1 MYRVT
6 IIMSVSLLLFLVS
19 MNVRLFYNFFGC
31 FPLIILYSFAVR
43 TTYIYT
49 LLIRCHYKFNSICF
63 TFLSLLYSMS
73 CIVID

>member
-43 TTYIYT
+43 ITYIYT
-49 LLIRCHYKFNSICF
+49 LLIRCHYKFYLFYLFVS
-63 TFLSLLYSMS
+63 SLQYGLH
-73 CIVID
+73 CD